1 MQHVPVRPLDFECCL
16 RWFSRQAC
24 FARSKKRILHVWQQ
38 TLNLVQMSPL
48 GTTKVYAAEKAQTS
62 ALPEPDIAG
71 LCVLPS
77 AL

>member
-1 MQHVPVRPLDFECCL
+1 MQHVPDLLLDFECCL

-24 FARSKKRILHVWQQ
+24 FARSKKRILHGWPQ

-48 GTTKVYAAEKAQTS
+48 DTTKEYAAEKAQTG
-62 ALPEPDIAG
+62 AWPEPDIAG